1 MYEIPFEKFEILNLI
16 GAEEIEIFGRLW
28 LRGLHDVVPVSEVD
42 AHLKMKNA
50 KGKPLFEIVV
60 EGGRID

>member
-16 GAEEIEIFGRLW
+16 GAEEIDVFGRLW
-28 LRGLHDVVPVSEVD
+28 LRGLHGAVPVSEVD
-42 AHLKMKNA
+42 AHLKMKDA